1 MAELPG
7 TEVNHGHIHAMSS
20 HGHIHAMSSLPPSSS
35 IVYRQKFVSRS
46 DPTKPPYETLVYF
59 SGGVFSTSCNC
70 PGWTRINKNGVREC
84 KHTQM
89 LQDRIDKG
97 EISTTGATAAVPA
110 AAGWGKMQDPT
121 KPVVRRIKFD

>member
-7 TEVNHGHIHAMSS
+7 QEVNHGHIHV
-20 HGHIHAMSSLPPSSS
+20 MSSLPPSSS

-97 EISTTGATAAVPA
+97 EITAAGTAVAFVPSPPWKV
-110 AAGWGKMQDPT
+110 GSVDPT
-121 KPVVRRIKFD
+121 KRVARRIKFD